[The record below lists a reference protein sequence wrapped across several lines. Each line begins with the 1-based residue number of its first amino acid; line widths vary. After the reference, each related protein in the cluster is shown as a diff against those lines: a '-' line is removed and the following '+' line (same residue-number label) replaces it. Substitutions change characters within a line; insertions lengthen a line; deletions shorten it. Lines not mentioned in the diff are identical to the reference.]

1 MSNIFTGFNVNKPS
15 SNTFD
20 LSHERK
26 LSLNMG
32 RLVPINLMEVIP
44 GDKFRIQTS
53 QLVRFAPM
61 LAPMMHTVNVYVH
74 YFFVPNRILWD
85 GWEDFIT
92 GGSDGTSSRTFPYWQ
107 LESTGKEGT
116 MADHL
121 GYPIN
126 ADYGDSSALPL
137 AGYLTIYNEYYRDQN
152 LQPEID
158 TELIDGDNTAQP
170 AAFYFDKTPLHRAW
184 QHDYFTSALPWTQRG
199 PEATI
204 PLGTTAPIIFDHTM
218 NQPASFGKRISDGSV
233 MTNATPTTGAAGE
246 LELDGTDSAW
256 DVSGSHYTDLSGA
269 TASSI
274 IDLRRA
280 FKLQEWLEKNA
291 RGGARYTESLMI
303 HFGVR
308 SQDSRLQRPEF
319 LGGSTSP
326 VSISEVLQTSSN
338 SAQPSPQGN
347 MAGHAISTG
356 ANRPVTYTAQEHGY
370 IHGIMSVMPKPD
382 YFQGLPRHLFKFDK
396 FDYYWPSFAH
406 IGEQAI
412 YNKELYM
419 QGAGAPE
426 DDEVF
431 GYTPRYAEY
440 KYIPNTVHGEFRTS
454 LDFWHMAR
462 KFTSLPPLNSDFIRC
477 DPTTR
482 IFAVTQAEQLYAHV
496 YNKVKA
502 RRSMPYFGNPK
513 M

>member
-1 MSNIFTGFNVNKPS
+1 MSIFTATNAKRPS

-26 LSLNMG
+26 LSMNMG
-32 RLVPINLMEVIP
+32 ELVPVNLMEVIP
-44 GDKFRIQTS
+44 GDNFRIQTS

-92 GGSDGTSSRTFPYWQ
+92 GGSDGTSTRSFPYFE
-107 LESTGKEGT
+107 LEISGKEGVIS
-116 MADHL
+116 DHL
-121 GYPIN
+121 GYPPN
-126 ADYGDSSALPL
+126 ASFAKSSALPL

-158 TELIDGDNTAQP
+158 TELIDGTNSFQP
-170 AAFYFDKTPLHRAW
+170 IGTYFDSKPLRRAW

-204 PLGTTAPIIFDHTM
+204 PLGTEAPIVFDLG
-218 NQPASFGKRISDGSV
+218 NQPASIGKRISDGSV
-233 MTNATPTTGAAGE
+233 ITNATVTTGAAGE
-246 LELDGTDSAW
+246 LELNNNDSAW
-256 DVSGSHYTDLSGA
+256 DVSGSHYADLSGA

-291 RGGARYTESLMI
+291 RGGARYTESLMV

-319 LGGSTSP
+319 LGGSSSP
-326 VSISEVLQTSSN
+326 VSVSEVLQTSAN
-338 SAQPSPQGN
+338 ATQPSPQGN
-347 MAGHAISTG
+347 MAGHGISTG

-370 IHGIMSVMPKPD
+370 IIGIMSVMPKPD
-382 YFQGLPRHLFKFDK
+382 YFQGLPRHLTKFDK

-412 YNKELYM
+412 YNKEIYL
-419 QGAGAPE
+419 QGNNEPE
-426 DDEVF
+426 DEEVF

-440 KYIPNTVHGEFRTS
+440 KYIPNSVHGKFRTT

-462 KFTSLPPLNSDFIRC
+462 KFSSLPALNDTFIKC
-477 DPTTR
+477 DPTYR
-482 IFAVTQAEQLYAHV
+482 IFAVLESEHLYCHV